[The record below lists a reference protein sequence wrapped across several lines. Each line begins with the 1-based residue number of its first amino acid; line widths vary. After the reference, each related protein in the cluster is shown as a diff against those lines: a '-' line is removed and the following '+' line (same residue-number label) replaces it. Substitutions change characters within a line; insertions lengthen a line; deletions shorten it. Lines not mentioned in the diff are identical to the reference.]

1 MFGISFFLVFF
12 LDRRVFVR
20 LGSRAEGKVKGGSR
34 PSAANETAPWKYVVG
49 ADGSSIARR
58 ATPLRRPSSS
68 SSSKKKTTTSTT
80 TGRNN
85 RRPLMRR
92 RSTSLTTEQA
102 PRPGLGFPLAL
113 DPPRIERRP
122 KTNKKKQMNDAALS
136 LALSTADAFQTWTWT
151 RRMATISFDG
161 GRCLVERTRLERRTP
176 FRRSHW
182 PVSSAT
188 SVGWQRSKWR
198 YVYLS
203 SPNLS

>member
-1 MFGISFFLVFF
+1 M
-12 LDRRVFVR
+12 
-20 LGSRAEGKVKGGSR
+20 KGGSR

-122 KTNKKKQMNDAALS
+122 KTNKKKTNERRRSLS
-136 LALSTADAFQTWTWT
+136 GTLHGRRVPDLDLNTSDGHDFVRRRPLSRGTNASGTEDAFPAFPLAGLVGDLCWLAAFE
-151 RRMATISFDG
+151 MA
-161 GRCLVERTRLERRTP
+161 LRLLIFT
-176 FRRSHW
+176 
-182 PVSSAT
+182 
-188 SVGWQRSKWR
+188 
-198 YVYLS
+198 
-203 SPNLS
+203 